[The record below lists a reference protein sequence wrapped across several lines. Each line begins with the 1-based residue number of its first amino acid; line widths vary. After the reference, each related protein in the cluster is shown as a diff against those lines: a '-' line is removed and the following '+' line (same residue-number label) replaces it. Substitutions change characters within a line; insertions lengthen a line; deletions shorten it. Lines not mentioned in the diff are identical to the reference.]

1 MASPTHGHEFWQTLG
16 DDEGQGSL
24 ACCSPWG
31 HKESHATE
39 QLNNRMPMP
48 IVCVPDFAQS
58 SESSSHPEEVQRD
71 TALTPSLKLAEDS
84 VLRANCEN
92 NHHSGSLFT
101 SMAASQIK
109 SLPFYAIFF
118 LIYKAKK

>member
-1 MASPTHGHEFWQTLG
+1 MFVVSFAVQKLV
-16 DDEGQGSL
+16 SL
-24 ACCSPWG
+24 LR
-31 HKESHATE
+31 SHLLIFVFIST
-39 QLNNRMPMP
+39 
-48 IVCVPDFAQS
+48 

-71 TALTPSLKLAEDS
+71 PALTPRLKLAEDS